1 MFLAIGDN
9 NELNVLGIRALALS
23 MPEVEKVE
31 VFQRSSE
38 LLASKT
44 TPDVILLDFSADNF
58 GLESIQRIK
67 ERFPQPQIVAITPI
81 QSSNTILSALKMGI
95 TAYVKKDCSIQEIK
109 DSILQASKRKV
120 FFCGEILRMM
130 DLQNVSLTEL
140 DDIEFDC
147 SPILL
152 TDRESEILRFIA
164 VGHTNTEIADMLFLS
179 GHTVNTHR
187 KNILNKIGANNTAG
201 AVLYAVKEGLIE
213 PEKFSFV
220 RN

>member
-9 NELNVLGIRALALS
+9 NELNVLGLRALALS

-67 ERFPQPQIVAITPI
+67 ERFPQSQIVAITPI

-213 PEKFSFV
+213 PEKFSFI

>member
-9 NELNVLGIRALALS
+9 NELNVLGLRALALS

-38 LLASKT
+38 LLSSKT

-67 ERFPQPQIVAITPI
+67 ERFPQSQIVAITPI

>member
-9 NELNVLGIRALALS
+9 NELNVLGLKALAMS

-38 LLASKT
+38 LLACKPN
-44 TPDVILLDFSADNF
+44 PDVILLDFSADNF

-67 ERFPQPQIVAITPI
+67 ERFPQSQIVAITPI

-95 TAYVKKDCSIQEIK
+95 TAYVKKDCAIQEIK
-109 DSILQASKRKV
+109 DSILQANKGKV

-130 DLQNVSLTEL
+130 DLQNVNLTEL

-179 GHTVNTHR
+179 SHTVNTHR
-187 KNILNKIGANNTAG
+187 KNILHKIGANNTAG

>member
-9 NELNVLGIRALALS
+9 NELNVLGLRALALS

-67 ERFPQPQIVAITPI
+67 ERFPQSQIVAITPI

-164 VGHTNTEIADMLFLS
+164 VGHTNTEIADMIFLS

>member
-9 NELNVLGIRALALS
+9 NELNVLGLRALALS

-67 ERFPQPQIVAITPI
+67 ERFPQSQIVAITPI

>member
-9 NELNVLGIRALALS
+9 NELNVLGLRALAMS

-67 ERFPQPQIVAITPI
+67 ERFPQSQIVAITPI